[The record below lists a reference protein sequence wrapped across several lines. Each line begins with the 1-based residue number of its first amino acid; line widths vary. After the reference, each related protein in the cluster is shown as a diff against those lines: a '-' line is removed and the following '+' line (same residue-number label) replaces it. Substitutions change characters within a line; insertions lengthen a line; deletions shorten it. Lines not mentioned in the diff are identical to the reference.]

1 MSPTR
6 WSPRASSSSPS
17 RRSSSA
23 TSFAA
28 TTTSTASSLATSGSS
43 RSERRN
49 ATLLMRRLLPALF
62 ALSAPAFAWGPE
74 GHRVVGDIASRY
86 LTATARAQVSDL
98 LRNDRLAGGEPSGR
112 RTLGEIANWA
122 DEIKDFE
129 WGKRRGSWHYDDIP
143 LCGTPEYGKYCRG
156 GRCAS
161 AQLARQIEVL
171 SDPRARPRARNE
183 ALKWVVHLIGDIHQP
198 LHAAN
203 HGDRGGNQVQVS
215 FFGERDNPPYGS
227 LNLHAVWDVRLV
239 ARLRADRRQRP
250 EKLGTGLDLRLD
262 RREPRAGARP
272 SLRAAAG
279 GGLLRGQDRRRGR
292 DRRGLHHER
301 RLGDRPPDQEGGSTA
316 RSGAERGA

>member
-1 MSPTR
+1 MWR
-6 WSPRASSSSPS
+6 V
-17 RRSSSA
+17 
-23 TSFAA
+23 
-28 TTTSTASSLATSGSS
+28 
-43 RSERRN
+43 
-49 ATLLMRRLLPALF
+49 LPALF

-86 LTATARAQVSDL
+86 LTAKAQGQVSEL
-98 LRNDRLAGGEPSGR
+98 LENDRLAGGEPSGR

-129 WGKRRGSWHYDDIP
+129 WGKRRGSWHYDDIS
-143 LCGTPEYGKYCRG
+143 LCGTAEYARYCRG

-215 FFGERDNPPYGS
+215 FLGARDNPPYGT
-227 LNLHAVWDVRLV
+227 LNLHAVWDVHML
-239 ARLRADRRQRP
+239 ARLLADRGGERALVSAPIADSDRKRWAQGAISDWIAESHVLARDRAYAP
-250 EKLGTGLDLRLD
+250 LPATVSCGERIGGVVALGEAYYMNAAPVIDLQIRKAGVRLARVLNEALD
-262 RREPRAGARP
+262 R
-272 SLRAAAG
+272 
-279 GGLLRGQDRRRGR
+279 
-292 DRRGLHHER
+292 
-301 RLGDRPPDQEGGSTA
+301 
-316 RSGAERGA
+316 

>member
-1 MSPTR
+1 M
-6 WSPRASSSSPS
+6 
-17 RRSSSA
+17 
-23 TSFAA
+23 
-28 TTTSTASSLATSGSS
+28 L
-43 RSERRN
+43 
-49 ATLLMRRLLPALF
+49 RLLLALF

-203 HGDRGGNQVQVS
+203 RGDRGGNQVQVS

-239 ARLRADRRQRP
+239 ARLLADRGGERTLVSAP
-250 EKLGTGLDLRLD
+250 IADSD
-262 RREPRAGARP
+262 RKGWE
-272 SLRAAAG
+272 
-279 GGLLRGQDRRRGR
+279 RGSISDWIAESHALAR
-292 DRRGLHHER
+292 DRVYAPLPVAVSC
-301 RLGDRPPDQEGGSTA
+301 GDRIGGVVAIGEDYTINAAPVIDLQIRKAGVRLA
-316 RSGAERGA
+316 RVLNEVLGNEKAEH